1 MTRANTRPAV
11 AAFLMLTELLGGCG
25 AQPMKDKG
33 TGTGAQSQS
42 PQPAPPFAG
51 EAEMI
56 TGTATPHKQK
66 DAPVETERIRSA
78 ASNWRKPGPRTPG
91 RCCKT
96 SRRFSRGGRGTGTRG
111 LGPFRVG
118 PVPFRDR
125 DSRDA
130 KREESRQSPRVPQV
144 APVPVIC
151 ACNKKG
157 AV

>member
-66 DAPVETERIRSA
+66 DAPVETERISGKQLEEA
-78 ASNWRKPGPRTPG
+78 GATHTGQVLQDVPAIQPR
-91 RCCKT
+91 R
-96 SRRFSRGGRGTGTRG
+96 
-111 LGPFRVG
+111 
-118 PVPFRDR
+118 
-125 DSRDA
+125 
-130 KREESRQSPRVPQV
+130 
-144 APVPVIC
+144 
-151 ACNKKG
+151 
-157 AV
+157 